1 MPRIY
6 ASGNST
12 IINNISMDAT
22 YAVRWRHLF
31 NGQVHTNY
39 IGYWVG
45 SHWVG
50 RQSTT
55 ALLNP
60 ETKLKG
66 TPNDIAET
74 SLN

>member
-1 MPRIY
+1 MR
-6 ASGNST
+6 AGGG
-12 IINNISMDAT
+12 T
-22 YAVRWRHLF
+22 YLMVKSI
-31 NGQVHTNY
+31 QT

-66 TPNDIAET
+66 TPNKIAET
-74 SLN
+74 SLNWHSVDV